1 MRVVG
6 AVLSWIARV
15 WVPRAWFWSDHQSP
29 AIQGALQLDIGK
41 NHSALDFHTPTGS
54 RALRSWS
61 DLTDRYWPFSTVL
74 CGNRNKDIVPMP
86 LENLDTQ
93 PTIRWYVL
101 CRLLIEHNFITRCEE
116 GKGQAVER
124 LDDNRKLGAELSR
137 KESAAKLGSHH
148 GTST

>member
-1 MRVVG
+1 VDRSGLGAEGLVLVGSPVARYPGRVEARHWKESFRPRFSHPDGIESVAKLVG
-6 AVLSWIARV
+6 PDRQILAILDRTLW
-15 WVPRAWFWSDHQSP
+15 QS
-29 AIQGALQLDIGK
+29 
-41 NHSALDFHTPTGS
+41 
-54 RALRSWS
+54 
-61 DLTDRYWPFSTVL
+61 YE
-74 CGNRNKDIVPMP
+74 DIVPMP